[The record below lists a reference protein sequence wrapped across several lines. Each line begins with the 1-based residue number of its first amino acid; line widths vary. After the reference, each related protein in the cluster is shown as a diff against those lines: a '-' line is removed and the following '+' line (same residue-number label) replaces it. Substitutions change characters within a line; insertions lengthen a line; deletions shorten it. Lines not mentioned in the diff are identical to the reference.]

1 MRRTNTAVT
10 VALLALC
17 LAPPLR
23 ADTVGP
29 DVEPELPVSVYAK
42 RREKL
47 MNKLGDCVGA
57 LKAAKPADGSA
68 IDPYFYYLTGV
79 KDEGAFLLLAPRESI
94 YRETLL
100 FKPRDAEAEIWV
112 GYRETMSPRLQSKYE
127 VDYVGR
133 IRGATP
139 RGLTRAFRHSRC
151 YADLRPAFA
160 GEPSIPSTALAKYLK
175 AFDVSTRQKWQAL
188 ESMRAVHDDEELLR
202 MDKAIAITFEGHRAA
217 VRRMAA
223 GVTERQ
229 VAGDIE
235 SAFYDAGGTGVAFPS
250 IVATGENGAVLHW
263 RAADTPL
270 GADDLVVIDIGASY
284 GEYAADI
291 TRTWPVSGKFTDEQA
306 QVYETVLAIQQKV
319 IDAVKPG
326 VSLDKLHR
334 IAEQATLDAGYELPH
349 GIGHFVGLEV
359 HDVGDSS
366 APLEAGM
373 VITVEP
379 GIYIQGKFGIRIED
393 MIQVTERGH
402 RHMSVDLP
410 RTVDEIEQ
418 YMAQAR
424 K

>member
-1 MRRTNTAVT
+1 
-10 VALLALC
+10 
-17 LAPPLR
+17 
-23 ADTVGP
+23 
-29 DVEPELPVSVYAK
+29 
-42 RREKL
+42 
-47 MNKLGDCVGA
+47 
-57 LKAAKPADGSA
+57 
-68 IDPYFYYLTGV
+68 
-79 KDEGAFLLLAPRESI
+79 
-94 YRETLL
+94 
-100 FKPRDAEAEIWV
+100 
-112 GYRETMSPRLQSKYE
+112 
-127 VDYVGR
+127 
-133 IRGATP
+133 
-139 RGLTRAFRHSRC
+139 
-151 YADLRPAFA
+151 
-160 GEPSIPSTALAKYLK
+160 
-175 AFDVSTRQKWQAL
+175 
-188 ESMRAVHDDEELLR
+188 